1 MSEHT
6 PEERTRL
13 HEELLKSDD
22 VRLFTGGGCHVFAL
36 ALHERFSYPVHYIP
50 GLGGKGV
57 SHIYCQVAGTPNYAV
72 DVLGFTPEEDR
83 VWKDFGSACR
93 VTPAISREKLLS
105 LFKQLAD
112 DDGMCGADWFVRPAR
127 QRAELRIDRFWDVFS
142 GNRKERI
149 G

>member
-6 PEERTRL
+6 PEERTHL

-36 ALHERFSYPVHYIP
+36 ALHDRFNYPVHYIP
-50 GLGGKGV
+50 GHGGKGV

-83 VWKDFGSACR
+83 VWKDFGSVCR
-93 VTPAISREKLLS
+93 VTPVISREKLLS
-105 LFKQLAD
+105 LFKQLPED
-112 DDGMCGADWFVRPAR
+112 GGMCGADWFVRPAR
-127 QRAELRIDRFWDVFS
+127 QRAELWIDRFWDVFS
-142 GNRKERI
+142 GKRKERI